1 MCAQLEELKL
11 FSTAERLGLLST
23 LERLLNSD
31 PAAVSSLALVP
42 FVGTIGEPA
51 NAITCNLR
59 CLASHM
65 VLSTPHG
72 WLSAM
77 SCLSF
82 CQQPTV
88 VLRGCMNI

>member
-1 MCAQLEELKL
+1 MQLEELKL

-51 NAITCNLR
+51 DANVCHS
-59 CLASHM
+59 CWLASHM
-65 VLSTPHG
+65 GLH
-72 WLSAM
+72 AA
-77 SCLSF
+77 
-82 CQQPTV
+82 
-88 VLRGCMNI
+88 